1 MWPKLQ
7 TSILLFLGICVFRV
21 ANTFLIQSFFD
32 PDEYWQ
38 TLEPAY
44 CEVFLKNITS
54 HQAQHGLS
62 SLNLEC
68 AGYTWEWKRRASSSN
83 SSLPFPFIWLQ
94 QCLEGPIRSY
104 LSVLPTHLLYALLGK
119 YHWDTHFL
127 VSQGPKIL
135 AAVIA
140 AAPTDLSVWIL
151 AHWLPGQD
159 IVSLQNKRQQSAKT
173 SRPNK
178 NGQHSIDSTL
188 PWFCLF
194 CSMVSWFHGYALVR
208 TFSNSLETMLL
219 TVSMTLIAP
228 ELLANVKT
236 RSRSS
241 TVRHCL
247 CFLLGGCSV
256 AMRFSSV
263 TAWVPMG
270 LLLANQRFP
279 EKGYWVS
286 WFVFLIR
293 ICAVFGAAGVFIA
306 CTVDRYF
313 YGFWTIPFLGS
324 FHFNVVLGN
333 SLLYGS
339 HSWHWYFTAG
349 MPAVAGLLS
358 PLLLWDLWLSLARK
372 DGRSIARRNLWIIM
386 LTYTVAHS
394 QSGHKEFRFLM
405 PILPLLCL
413 VSGPHLQSLLI
424 RLSRGNYR
432 NTAQLSNTKLSSFA
446 PWLFL
451 LAIPNMTALL
461 YLGLFHQSAPIS
473 INHRIASIAMKERL
487 QNNASSGSTESQ
499 LYAVHYLT
507 GACHSTPL
515 HSYLHV
521 QGNPMTQFDTW
532 SLDCSPGCRSDQD
545 VLCESEQFARDPVAF
560 FDATYTRHPN
570 CVSESENDDEE
581 DSCDQGEGPRQPPH
595 FLVTYAD
602 YAIRLR
608 DQLSPLGFEEVGRF
622 FHGINGIKIGSSI
635 TAGDGYSGA
644 LPEETYRRIC
654 VMEDFLELSIDE
666 MVLFQRH

>member
-7 TSILLFLGICVFRV
+7 TTVFLFIGICAFRV

-44 CEVFLKNITS
+44 CEVFLQNRAS
-54 HQAQHGLS
+54 HQEHGRS

-68 AGYTWEWKRRASSSN
+68 AGYTWEWKRRATSYDP
-83 SSLPFPFIWLQ
+83 SLPFPFIWVQ
-94 QCLEGPIRSY
+94 QWMEGPIRSY
-104 LSVLPTHLLYALLGK
+104 LSVLPTHLFYALLAK

-135 AAVIA
+135 TAVIA
-140 AAPTDLSVWIL
+140 AAPTDLAVWML

-159 IVSLQNKRQQSAKT
+159 IISLHNRQQSTKI
-173 SRPNK
+173 SRSNTQQ
-178 NGQHSIDSTL
+178 NVDSTL

-194 CSMVSWFHGYALVR
+194 CSMFSWFHGYALVR

-219 TVSMTLIAP
+219 TVSMTLVAP

-236 RSRSS
+236 RSGSRV
-241 TVRHCL
+241 VRQSL

-263 TAWVPMG
+263 TAWIPMG
-270 LLLANQRFP
+270 ILLANQCFSAK
-279 EKGYWVS
+279 ES
-286 WFVFLIR
+286 WISWLVFLIR
-293 ICAVFGAAGVFIA
+293 VCAVFGALGVFLA
-306 CTVDRYF
+306 CAVDRYF
-313 YGFWTIPFLGS
+313 YGFWTVPFLGS

-349 MPAVAGLLS
+349 MPAVTGLLF
-358 PLLLWDLWLSLARK
+358 PLLLWDLWLTLSRK
-372 DGRSIARRNLWIIM
+372 DGRSDARRNLWIIM

-405 PILPLLCL
+405 PLLPLLCL
-413 VSGPHLQSLLI
+413 VAGPHLQSLLI
-424 RLSRGNYR
+424 KLSGGNYR
-432 NTAQLSNTKLSSFA
+432 NIGQPSSVKLSSLA

-451 LAIPNMTALL
+451 FAIPNLIALL

-473 INHRIASIAMKERL
+473 INHRIASIALKEGL
-487 QNNASSGSTESQ
+487 QINAANGSTEPHR
-499 LYAVHYLT
+499 YAVHYLT
-507 GACHSTPL
+507 GSCHSTPL

-521 QGNPMTQFDTW
+521 QGSSMTQFDTW
-532 SLDCSPGCRSDQD
+532 SLDCSPDCRSDQD
-545 VLCESEQFARDPVAF
+545 ALCESEQFARDPVGF
-560 FDATYTRHPN
+560 FDAAYTQNPN
-570 CVSESENDDEE
+570 CVSDSENYDEE
-581 DSCDQGEGPRQPPH
+581 QSCSATDQSDGRRQPPH

-602 YAIRLR
+602 YSVGLR
-608 DQLSPLGFEEVGRF
+608 DQLTPLGFEEVGRF
-622 FHGINGIKIGSSI
+622 FHGINGLKIGNTI
-635 TAGDGYSGA
+635 TTGDGYSGA
-644 LPEETYRRIC
+644 LAEEAYRRIS
-654 VMEDFLELSIDE
+654 VMKDFLEFSVDE
-666 MVLFQRH
+666 MVLYQQH